1 MAAEP
6 RPETHGAPTTV
17 GARPEVVAHAEA
29 AVAAR
34 EAALLD
40 ALDDASFERI
50 EVLAFAEDVRAR
62 LLGHLE
68 QENPEIRAALAR
80 LARLEP
86 PSAERGAYEARLAR
100 LRAEALRAR
109 EALADAVASE
119 LESVYAAIDEALAE
133 VKSAR
138 DVMIRG
144 CRRRPTSEA
153 SGLAP
158 SIRLE
163 QTSVHEALPVSSP
176 TRREAR
182 PSHVE
187 EAAHAP
193 PETPVVRRNLR
204 RRLETDVTFHSES
217 NFYAGFSSNL
227 SDGGLFVATHEDL
240 PIGTEL
246 ALRFTLPGGEEVE
259 ATVAVRWRRPAQPDL
274 PGGVGVEFIE
284 LPPLARDAIHR
295 FMRRRDPIFHEV

>member
-86 PSAERGAYEARLAR
+86 PSAERSAYEARLAR

-119 LESVYAAIDEALAE
+119 LESVYAAIDEALA
-133 VKSAR
+133 
-138 DVMIRG
+138 
-144 CRRRPTSEA
+144 
-153 SGLAP
+153 
-158 SIRLE
+158 
-163 QTSVHEALPVSSP
+163 
-176 TRREAR
+176 
-182 PSHVE
+182 
-187 EAAHAP
+187 
-193 PETPVVRRNLR
+193 
-204 RRLETDVTFHSES
+204 
-217 NFYAGFSSNL
+217 
-227 SDGGLFVATHEDL
+227 
-240 PIGTEL
+240 
-246 ALRFTLPGGEEVE
+246 
-259 ATVAVRWRRPAQPDL
+259 
-274 PGGVGVEFIE
+274 
-284 LPPLARDAIHR
+284 
-295 FMRRRDPIFHEV
+295 